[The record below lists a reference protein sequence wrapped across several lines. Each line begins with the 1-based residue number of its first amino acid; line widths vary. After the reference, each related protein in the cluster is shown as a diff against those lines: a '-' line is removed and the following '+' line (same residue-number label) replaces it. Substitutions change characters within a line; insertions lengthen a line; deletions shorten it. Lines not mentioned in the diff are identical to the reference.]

1 VRPWRAGDGLDF
13 EESLRTCAET
23 GPECNDLS
31 AAWRAVLHAIVNR
44 YWKFA
49 NHRDC
54 VIIET
59 SDGVAFVQANSCG
72 VKIEKLGHNLDT
84 ISWGRLRTNECEVVG
99 CNANSFGVACLLY
112 TPGSGKVLLCWRSW
126 GDCHWNRI
134 ETEARFDYYL
144 DHCLVAADGTLHVQQ
159 YWPGAGSPDQDWV
172 GNWQVTRDGEFVPV
186 LNGADNITLDE
197 ASEQYECP
205 QFVELEISKGVSAR
219 WYGTGQYVS
228 IIPDDYNGPNAGFWI
243 LSSVEGWE
251 PQLVECG
258 YWGGME

>member
-1 VRPWRAGDGLDF
+1 M
-13 EESLRTCAET
+13 
-23 GPECNDLS
+23 
-31 AAWRAVLHAIVNR
+31 
-44 YWKFA
+44 
-49 NHRDC
+49 
-54 VIIET
+54 
-59 SDGVAFVQANSCG
+59 AFVQANSCG